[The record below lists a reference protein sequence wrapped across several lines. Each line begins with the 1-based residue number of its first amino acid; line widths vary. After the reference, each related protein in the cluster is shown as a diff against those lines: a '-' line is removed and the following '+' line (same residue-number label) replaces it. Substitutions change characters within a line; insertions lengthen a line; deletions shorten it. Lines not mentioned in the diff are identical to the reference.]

1 MRARRR
7 AESAHAHVH
16 DHQDCCRRQSAVYA
30 TTMDNLN
37 DGLGR
42 IGELTRDTAGATHS
56 LSCGTTDRDCDEAK
70 YLQEAL
76 DLSRRGQK
84 VTLVERSSSSRG
96 CKATMLREEDETTL
110 KGLSGDRSLF

>member
-1 MRARRR
+1 MQRTRCRVNEARRR

-76 DLSRRGQK
+76 DSSRRA
-84 VTLVERSSSSRG
+84 RSQ
-96 CKATMLREEDETTL
+96 M
-110 KGLSGDRSLF
+110 SGALHSFPRLQGDDVA